1 MKRTIV
7 RTLTLFFLAS
17 LPLAS
22 GARAQQVEE
31 TIKVN
36 VPFEFNIGRKAFPA
50 GQYLLIQ
57 ARPFLRVQDAQGRVV
72 TTVLTRALQ
81 ATRSG
86 SSTRIEFETYGD
98 QRVLTRVWQ
107 QGESGYE
114 LSVSRRATAIAK
126 QRNREVEAAEAG
138 SHP

>member
-22 GARAQQVEE
+22 RARAQQVEE

-50 GQYLLIQ
+50 GQYSLIQ

-107 QGESGYE
+107 GESGYE